1 MPLALPSV
9 PTTTLSSK
17 FPRAGQSPLLQA
29 CIRRL
34 LRLVFRVR
42 VVGDVDVLQHGPR
55 LVVAHCDSALDG
67 VLLGLFLPR
76 DPLVATTAQMH
87 LPRLARWLLRWV
99 NYCPTDGGHRKMV
112 KAVVQHVQAGGV
124 AVMFAQSH
132 AAGRGSVMSSGDA
145 AGMLAA
151 HCEGEVVPVRV
162 SGTLYSRYAF
172 TSGRWPK
179 RFFPRVTISVQSP
192 ARVTHAE
199 IGPVKDIRRAR
210 ARAIRDVMQQLLGR
224 VVAPR
229 SLFEAYVDAMTLHGR
244 HTRIM
249 EDARRQPESYGQL
262 LRVALALGRLV
273 ARQTADGESVGV
285 LLPSISTTIALVLGL
300 TAQRRVAA
308 MLNYSAGVPSMHNAC
323 VTAGVRTV
331 ITSRQFLETL
341 GIADIERKF
350 QGLQVVY
357 VESLRQ
363 SFTFADKLWLI
374 AYAQWR
380 PRAVV
385 ERVDAQQAAVVLFT
399 SGSEGAPKGVVLSHA
414 AMLANMAQLRSVIDF
429 GPDDKFFS
437 ALPLYHIFGLVA
449 CSLMPLMT
457 GTPQFL
463 YVSPLRY
470 RAIPQLVGECGA
482 TYLFGTSTFLSHY
495 ARHAQAHEF
504 RSLRRVICGGE
515 KLHPEVAHLW
525 NDKFGLSLFEGY
537 GATECGPAMS
547 LNTPLAFKRNT
558 VGQFLPHME
567 YRLIPVPGIA
577 AGGALHVRGP
587 NLMSGYLCSDRP
599 GELVPPRS
607 EAGIGWHD
615 TGDIVEIDA
624 EGFVTVIGR
633 TRRFA
638 KIAGEMVSL
647 DAVERVAYHASPQHR
662 HAAVLACGPVHG
674 EGICLFTTDRT
685 LDRASLMRAAR
696 ECSVS
701 HLAAPRSIH
710 GVDELPQLGNGKT
723 DYVALTASA
732 LQFALPEAPAGL

>member
-1 MPLALPSV
+1 M
-9 PTTTLSSK
+9 
-17 FPRAGQSPLLQA
+17 
-29 CIRRL
+29 
-34 LRLVFRVR
+34 R
-42 VVGDVDVLQHGPR
+42 VVGNVDVLQHGPR

-76 DPLVATTAQMH
+76 DPLVATTAPMH
-87 LPRLARWLLRWV
+87 APRLPRWLLRWV
-99 NYCPTDGGHRKMV
+99 NHCATQGGQRKTL
-112 KAVVQHVQAGGV
+112 KAVVHHVQAGGV
-124 AVMFAQSH
+124 AVMFPQSH
-132 AAGRGSVMSSGDA
+132 AAACSGLMSSGDA
-145 AGMLAA
+145 AGKLAA
-151 HCEGEVVPVRV
+151 HCGGEVVPVRV

-179 RFFPRVTISVQSP
+179 RFFPRVTISVHAP
-192 ARVTHAE
+192 ARVTCAD
-199 IGPVKDIRRAR
+199 IGSAKNVRRAR
-210 ARAIRDVMQQLLGR
+210 ALVIRDVMQHLQGKVEAQR
-224 VVAPR
+224 C
-229 SLFEAYVDAMTLHGR
+229 LFEAYVDAVALHGR
-244 HTRIM
+244 RTRII
-249 EDARRQPESYGQL
+249 EDARRQPQSYGQL
-262 LRVALALGRLV
+262 LRAALALGRLIE
-273 ARQTADGESVGV
+273 RETADGETVGV
-285 LLPSISTTIALVLGL
+285 LLPSISTTLALVLGL

-308 MLNYSAGVPSMHNAC
+308 MLNYSAGTQNMHTAC
-323 VTAGVRTV
+323 VSAGVRTV
-331 ITSRQFLETL
+331 ITSRQFLEVL
-341 GIADIERKF
+341 GIEDIERKL
-350 QGLQVVY
+350 QGLRVVY
-357 VESLRQ
+357 VETLRQ

-380 PRAVV
+380 PRAAVT
-385 ERVDAQQAAVVLFT
+385 RVDPAAAAVVLFT

-414 AMLANMAQLRSVIDF
+414 AILANMAQLRSVIDF

-470 RAIPQLVGECGA
+470 RAIPQLVRECGA

-495 ARHAQAHEF
+495 ARQAQVDEF

-515 KLHPEVAHLW
+515 KLHPEVERLW

-547 LNTPLAFKRNT
+547 LNTPLAFKRHT
-558 VGQFLPHME
+558 VGRFLPHME

-577 AGGALHVRGP
+577 VGGALHVRGP

-599 GELVPPRS
+599 GELVPPQS
-607 EAGIGWHD
+607 AAGIGWHD

-624 EGFVTVIGR
+624 EGFVTFIGR

-638 KIAGEMVSL
+638 KVAGEMVSL

-662 HAAVLACGPVHG
+662 HAAVLARVPVHG
-674 EGICLFTTDRT
+674 EGICLFTTDRM
-685 LDRASLMRAAR
+685 LDRASLLRAAG
-696 ECSVS
+696 ECGVT
-701 HLAAPRSIH
+701 HLAAPRNIH
-710 GVDELPQLGNGKT
+710 GMDELPQLGNGKI

-732 LQFALPEAPAGL
+732 LQFALPAAPAAL